1 MKRDLICKLLY
12 IISIILVIA
21 FTILLAIDYS
31 KYDSIINSA
40 PFSAYVIV
48 RLIEFVIPA
57 FVCFLIARI
66 RRKRK

>member
-1 MKRDLICKLLY
+1 MKKDLICKLLY

-66 RRKRK
+66 IRKRK